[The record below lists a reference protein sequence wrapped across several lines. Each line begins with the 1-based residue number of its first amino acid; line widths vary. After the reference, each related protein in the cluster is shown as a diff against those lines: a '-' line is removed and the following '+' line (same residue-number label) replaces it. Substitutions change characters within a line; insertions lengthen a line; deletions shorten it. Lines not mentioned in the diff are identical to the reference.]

1 MSEQHSEDQLQLN
14 WLNDISMGSRQAFQC
29 LYENSSGKL
38 LAIATKL
45 LGRKDLAEEVLQ
57 EVYIKVWHNPEVYH
71 SDRGSVM
78 TWLISILR
86 NQCIDQLRHSQV
98 KRKHQHKMPEP
109 TDINPQLDL
118 DMNASNQKLD
128 ECMRLLQG
136 EQRHTIQL
144 AFLYGYTHQEITR
157 HLSAPLGSIKSWI
170 RRGLEALK
178 RCLKS

>member
-1 MSEQHSEDQLQLN
+1 MSEQHSDDQLQLA
-14 WLNDISMGSRQAFQC
+14 WLNDISMGSRQAFQS

-71 SDRGSVM
+71 SERGSVM

-86 NQCIDQLRHSQV
+86 NQCIDQLRHNQV
-98 KRKHQHKMPEP
+98 KRKHQHKVPEP
-109 TDINPQLDL
+109 ADINPQIDL

-128 ECMRLLQG
+128 ECMRQLNG
-136 EQRHTIQL
+136 EQRNTIQL

-157 HLSAPLGSIKSWI
+157 HLTAPLGSIKSWI

>member
-1 MSEQHSEDQLQLN
+1 MSEEQNIDQQHLA
-14 WLNDISMGSRQAFQC
+14 WLNDMSMGSRQAFQR

-57 EVYIKVWHNPEVYH
+57 EVYIKVWHNPEGYH
-71 SDRGSVM
+71 SERGSVM

-98 KRKHQHKMPEP
+98 KQKYQHKMPEP
-109 TDINPQLDL
+109 ADISPQLDL
-118 DMNASNQKLD
+118 DMSASNEKLD
-128 ECMRLLQG
+128 ECMRMLKG
-136 EQRHTIQL
+136 EQRNTIQL
-144 AFLYGYTHQEITR
+144 AFLYGYTHHEITR
-157 HLSAPLGSIKSWI
+157 YLSAPLGSIKSWI

>member
-1 MSEQHSEDQLQLN
+1 MSEQQTSDQQHLD
-14 WLNDISMGSRQAFQC
+14 WLNDMSMGNRQAFQR

-38 LAIATKL
+38 LAIATRL

-71 SDRGSVM
+71 SERGSVM

-98 KRKHQHKMPEP
+98 KQKHQHKMPEP
-109 TDINPQLDL
+109 ADISPQLDL
-118 DMNASNQKLD
+118 DMSASNEKLD
-128 ECMRLLQG
+128 QCMRELKG
-136 EQRHTIQL
+136 EQRNTIQL
-144 AFLYGYTHQEITR
+144 AFLYGYTHQEITH

-170 RRGLEALK
+170 RRGLEALE

>member
-1 MSEQHSEDQLQLN
+1 MSEQRNSDQQHLD
-14 WLNDISMGSRQAFQC
+14 WLNDMSMGSRQAFQS

-71 SDRGSVM
+71 SERGTVM

-86 NQCIDQLRHSQV
+86 NQCIDQLRHSKV
-98 KRKHQHKMPEP
+98 KQKHQHKMPEP
-109 TDINPQLDL
+109 ADISPKLDL
-118 DMNASNQKLD
+118 DMSASNQKLD
-128 ECMRLLQG
+128 ECMRQLNG
-136 EQRHTIQL
+136 EQRNTIQL

-157 HLSAPLGSIKSWI
+157 HLTAPLGSIKSWI